1 MSASEVVVVACAAV
15 GVALW
20 VPPGPRRLGVAR
32 STSGPGEVRSGDT
45 EDGLLVRLRGVWAAS
60 AALGAWFLLGP
71 PLAVLASPAALVGVL
86 VVVARAEPPE
96 ERRRRER
103 RRHDLPSFVELYA
116 AALHAGAAPGVAL
129 DLACTALPGPVA
141 DELRPVRARLAL
153 GAAPATVWGDLAAHA
168 ELGRL
173 GRTLARAE
181 ASGAPVV
188 DAVRDLAEELSAR
201 ARAEAEDR
209 ARTVG
214 VKAAVPLGLCLLPA
228 FLLLGIVPLVL
239 GAVEGLAW

>member
-1 MSASEVVVVACAAV
+1 MSAPEVVVVACAAV

-20 VPPGPRRLGVAR
+20 LPPGPPHLAVVRPDAA
-32 STSGPGEVRSGDT
+32 TGPARSGDT
-45 EDGLLVRLRGVWAAS
+45 EDGVLVRWRWAWATL

-71 PLAVLASPAALVGVL
+71 PWAVVAAPAALVGVL
-86 VVVARAEPPE
+86 VVVSRAESPE

-116 AALHAGAAPGVAL
+116 AALHAGAAPGAAM
-129 DLACTALPGPVA
+129 DLACSALPGPVA

-153 GAAPATVWGDLAAHA
+153 GAAPATVWGDLATHP

-188 DAVRDLAEELSAR
+188 EAVRDLAEQLSAH